1 MRIALGWFV
10 REKSGQ
16 RIVWHNGGTGG
27 FRTFFGFNPATGAN
41 VVVLSYTSRGV
52 DDIGLHILDPS
63 VALRPTPPQP
73 NVTVPDSIL
82 ASYVGSYPLAPTL
95 VVNVTRDGGKLYAQA
110 SNRPRFRLW
119 AESPSYF
126 YLRVVPAKVSF
137 ERDSTGVP
145 VLVLNQNGATQR
157 ARKQ

>member
-1 MRIALGWFV
+1 M
-10 REKSGQ
+10 
-16 RIVWHNGGTGG
+16 
-27 FRTFFGFNPATGAN
+27 
-41 VVVLSYTSRGV
+41 
-52 DDIGLHILDPS
+52 
-63 VALRPTPPQP
+63 
-73 NVTVPDSIL
+73 
-82 ASYVGSYPLAPTL
+82 
-95 VVNVTRDGGKLYAQA
+95 VNVTRDGGKLYAQA

-126 YLRVVPAKVSF
+126 YLRVVPTKVSF